1 MPSKW
6 DPFVIWHP
14 PSWFSMWWEIS
25 DMTPTM
31 SERMCNRKK
40 NRKKKCTIGETV
52 GNHTIQ
58 RVQEEKHKR
67 KSWNLNYVSLGACL
81 FHTLAL
87 HLRTEAQYDNLCN
100 YLVPHI
106 YNQGNNFFLKK
117 KTKVNTNHFQNP
129 KKHPLF
135 SLACVDWLILLLLL
149 LFLKLIQCFSVF
161 FHKLYINRPF
171 SSFFCCHQVTLLQN
185 EPPSFLSLHYHH

>member
-1 MPSKW
+1 MLYDTHQVDFPCGGR
-6 DPFVIWHP
+6 FQIWP
-14 PSWFSMWWEIS
+14 PQWVRECAIEKKIEKRNVPLEKRLVTIPYKGS
-25 DMTPTM
+25 
-31 SERMCNRKK
+31 RKK
-40 NRKKKCTIGETV
+40 NTK
-52 GNHTIQ
+52 
-58 RVQEEKHKR
+58 EKAEI
-67 KSWNLNYVSLGACL
+67 WIMSLWGHV
-81 FHTLAL
+81 FSSPLAL
-87 HLRTEAQYDNLCN
+87 HLRAEAQYDNLCN

-185 EPPSFLSLHYHH
+185 EPPSFPSLHYHY